1 MKKIIYFVL
10 VCFTLTFVT
19 NLNVIAAAPSI
30 KVYVY
35 EDLLTLPVQPISKS
49 GNILVPLKNVSEALD
64 LEYSWDNKSKKA
76 TVKNDKFT
84 ISVTVGT
91 TKAYV
96 NQKQKTIDMAPT
108 MVKNTVMVP
117 YKLLPQA
124 VGISV
129 KWDSLNSRILIGK
142 SEISSD
148 IHMTYNDTYVDI
160 NNLYTVSGTGEYK
173 GYRQLKGYPYE
184 SKYSIHFI
192 DSSKGQIISF
202 KTVTED
208 KANLNQII
216 TWKYNG
222 KTYKSKRADI
232 YNFFSGTS
240 KLSSLVNDGSYSL
253 DWLSKTFGKVY
264 YDWIFYESVS
274 QDASRIVE
282 KFIEKERGI
291 KNTFTTKEI
300 EIPDE
305 LKKPEQIDLD
315 GITEYTEKPSDTS
328 NGKTNDSNNQ
338 DKQTSNDKYLKFR
351 EQWISADDLSSE
363 YNIIT
368 WWNGKTIEISQRV
381 TGLKYTVDNS
391 PSSSFESGKIYQS
404 SAGIQFQ
411 YIKTIV
417 FDGQNIS
424 LNQIVF
430 DKKALEAELKSRG
443 IKKITH

>member
-10 VCFTLTFVT
+10 VCLTLTFVT

-30 KVYVY
+30 KVYIY

-49 GNILVPLKNVSEALD
+49 GNILVPLKNVSEALG
-64 LEYSWDNKSKKA
+64 LKYSWDTKLKKA

-108 MVKNTVMVP
+108 IVKNTVMVP

-142 SEISSD
+142 SELSSD

-216 TWKYNG
+216 TWKYN
-222 KTYKSKRADI
+222 
-232 YNFFSGTS
+232 
-240 KLSSLVNDGSYSL
+240 
-253 DWLSKTFGKVY
+253 
-264 YDWIFYESVS
+264 
-274 QDASRIVE
+274 
-282 KFIEKERGI
+282 
-291 KNTFTTKEI
+291 
-300 EIPDE
+300 
-305 LKKPEQIDLD
+305 
-315 GITEYTEKPSDTS
+315 
-328 NGKTNDSNNQ
+328 
-338 DKQTSNDKYLKFR
+338 
-351 EQWISADDLSSE
+351 
-363 YNIIT
+363 
-368 WWNGKTIEISQRV
+368 
-381 TGLKYTVDNS
+381 
-391 PSSSFESGKIYQS
+391 
-404 SAGIQFQ
+404 
-411 YIKTIV
+411 
-417 FDGQNIS
+417 
-424 LNQIVF
+424 
-430 DKKALEAELKSRG
+430 
-443 IKKITH
+443 